1 MDSGRVR
8 RRLNARLLAVCVVLA
23 GLFLMHGS
31 PAGAAGGCA
40 AAMSAA
46 QSPTSTAHHR
56 APTAN
61 PMDAAPT
68 VARPDG
74 VTRATAVMPVTHGSS
89 CVSTP
94 AHGRTVLPGPGL
106 LAVIAV
112 AAWATGTWAGGRVVG
127 GRTEQRGPPMGGRG
141 LLTRECVART

>member
-8 RRLNARLLAVCVVLA
+8 GRLDARLLAVCAVLA

-40 AAMSAA
+40 ASMSAA
-46 QSPTSTAHHR
+46 QSPTSTAHHH
-56 APTAN
+56 APAAN

-68 VARPDG
+68 AARKDG
-74 VTRATAVMPVTHGSS
+74 VTRAAAVMRGAPGSL

-106 LAVIAV
+106 LAVIAA

-127 GRTEQRGPPMGGRG
+127 GRTKQRGPPVGGRA